1 MTDPGTRKLTKPNL
15 ETLGRRH
22 IEDAVRIH
30 LQGFPSFFLS
40 LLGPRFLREF
50 YSSFLADS
58 VGMGFVASD
67 SAKQVIGVVVGSV
80 DPRGYFTRL
89 LRRRWWAF
97 CLACAGAVARRPS
110 CVPRLF
116 RAVRY
121 RGDAPSGPV
130 RALLSSIVVSPAA
143 QGRGV
148 GKLLIRVWVEEA
160 RRRGA
165 SGCYLA
171 TDADNNDAANGFYLS
186 LDWKLE
192 STYTTPE
199 DRKMNRYVY
208 DFDH

>member
-1 MTDPGTRKLTKPNL
+1 MPDPGTRKLTKPNL
-15 ETLGRRH
+15 ETLGMRH

-40 LLGPRFLREF
+40 FLGPRFLREF

-67 SAKQVIGVVVGSV
+67 SAEQVVGVVVGSV

-121 RGDAPSGPV
+121 RGEPPSGPV

-165 SGCYLA
+165 SGCYLT
-171 TDADNNDAANGFYLS
+171 TDSDGNEAVNSFYQKTG
-186 LDWKLE
+186 WVLE
-192 STYTTPE
+192 SSYVTRE
-199 DRKMNRYVY
+199 GRRMNRYVL
-208 DFDH
+208 DW

>member
-22 IEDAVRIH
+22 IEDTVRIH

-40 LLGPRFLREF
+40 FLGPRFLREF
-50 YSSFLADS
+50 YSSFLADP

-130 RALLSSIVVSPAA
+130 RALLSS
-143 QGRGV
+143 
-148 GKLLIRVWVEEA
+148 
-160 RRRGA
+160 
-165 SGCYLA
+165 
-171 TDADNNDAANGFYLS
+171 
-186 LDWKLE
+186 
-192 STYTTPE
+192 
-199 DRKMNRYVY
+199 DRKSVV
-208 DFDH
+208 